1 MKALCLTHPDGLS
14 GWTMIQLQAD
24 SLACQ
29 RGGRTVFTDVNFTLS
44 SGQLLELRGPNG
56 TGKSS
61 LLRLIAGLGEPLS
74 GHIALAGGSAELS
87 IGQQAHYAAHQEAI
101 KTPLT
106 VAENLKF
113 WGDFLGGGDMD
124 AALAAFDLG
133 PLAEYPAA
141 LLSAGQKRRLSLSRL
156 ALVPRLLWLLDEPTV
171 GLDTASLEKL
181 TRLLRGHLSGGG
193 LAVVATHAPLSLTAD
208 ATLTLGAPP

>member
-1 MKALCLTHPDGLS
+1 M
-14 GWTMIQLQAD
+14 
-24 SLACQ
+24 
-29 RGGRTVFTDVNFTLS
+29 FTDVNFTLS
-44 SGQLLELRGPNG
+44 AGQLLELRGPNG

-74 GHIALAGGSAELS
+74 GHIALAGGAEELS

-106 VAENLKF
+106 VVENLKF

-208 ATLTLGAPP
+208 ATLILGARP

>member
-1 MKALCLTHPDGLS
+1 MVELK
-14 GWTMIQLQAD
+14 AD

-56 TGKSS
+56 AGKSS
-61 LLRLIAGLGEPLS
+61 LLRLIAGLGEAAS
-74 GHIALAGGSAELS
+74 GRITLTGGSADLA

-101 KTPLT
+101 KSPLT
-106 VAENLKF
+106 VAENLQF
-113 WGDFLGGGDMD
+113 WGDFLGGGDKA
-124 AALAAFDLG
+124 AALAAFDLEA
-133 PLAEYPAA
+133 LADYPAA
-141 LLSAGQKRRLSLSRL
+141 LLSAGQKRRLSLARL

-171 GLDTASLEKL
+171 GLDASSLDRL

-193 LAVVATHAPLSLTAD
+193 LAVVATHAPLDLTAD
-208 ATLTLGAPP
+208 ATLVLGASR

>member
-1 MKALCLTHPDGLS
+1 MPSDGLS
-14 GWTMIQLQAD
+14 GWSMVQLQAD

-74 GHIALAGGSAELS
+74 GRIALAGGGDELS

-113 WGDFLGGGDMD
+113 WGDFLGGGDMN

-171 GLDTASLEKL
+171 GLDVASLEKL
-181 TRLLRGHLSGGG
+181 TQLLRGHLSGGG

-208 ATLTLGAPP
+208 ATLTLGGRP